1 MTAKRLRVVSW
12 FGLLFVL
19 LTLSSVQR
27 LVECKNSLEPMIR
40 KLQQREEQYKITAL
54 TMSKSNKLSDKILRG
69 IKQIGEKLIYLHPA
83 ESSSLYTSSL
93 PASYANLANIQTKNQ
108 KKNSDTSS
116 SSSKPKN
123 VKFQLFSKRSLPT
136 KKNSLANLISFMK
149 GGCNDKKKV
158 LILMSDTGGGHRASA
173 QALDQALNEQFP
185 EKFDVEIM
193 DIWTDHANWPYN
205 KFVPVYR
212 YLAKH
217 PILWRGFYAYGSF
230 PVTKKLTEIASWR
243 SSFEN
248 FRRAIEASDPDF
260 VVSVHP
266 LTQMMPLS
274 IVENMNK
281 RRAIAGRDPIPF
293 VTVVTDLGGAHRCW
307 FDNRV
312 DACYVPSEAVRKLAL
327 KGGIDEEKI
336 IMKGLP
342 IRPSFWKASKP
353 KLAIRKQLGLPT
365 EGKTVL
371 LMGGGDGVGGLGTI
385 ASEVANKLN
394 NLPFASQLIV
404 ICGHNKKILQALQDK
419 LHPTKNLNVVV
430 KGFVNNIDEFMSAS
444 DCLVTKA
451 GPGTI
456 AESMVRGLPM
466 VISSFLPG
474 QEAGNVPF
482 VVNGGFGIYTGNRP
496 KKIADTVSTLFSN
509 EARLSEMSI
518 KAKLSSHPEAT
529 VSIARDIGESL
540 VHLMK

>member
-116 SSSKPKN
+116 SSKPKN

-136 KKNSLANLISFMK
+136 KKNSLANLTSFMK